1 MEATTIEKRSKL
13 IAGIISMSIT
23 ALLILILIV
32 IKIAVIKPI
41 ASDVFKVDDESK
53 GIVCYIY
60 SGDEISQNE
69 LSNPFQKT
77 NETAPLNKLQNQ
89 TTLFENET
97 PLLANYLKSN
107 AVNSSANNSPESTE
121 GAIDVKPF
129 GNKINGSNLIST
141 IAKENYSLEN
151 RTLLSM
157 CEINDSKE
165 EGIVVVKIKVNKA
178 GQVIDADPNQRGTNT
193 PSSALKEKARKAALC
208 AVFSPSD
215 EYDEQVGS
223 ITLKFEF

>member
-13 IAGIISMSIT
+13 IAGIISVAIT
-23 ALLILILIV
+23 TLLILILILF
-32 IKIAVIKPI
+32 KIVTKPI
-41 ASDVFKVDDESK
+41 AADVFKVDDESK

-69 LSNPFQKT
+69 LSSPVQKT
-77 NETAPLNKLQNQ
+77 NEIAPLRTSQNQ
-89 TTLFENET
+89 VSEFENET
-97 PLLANYLKSN
+97 PLFENYLKSN
-107 AVNSSANNSPESTE
+107 TVISSANNSPESIE
-121 GAIDVKPF
+121 GIPDSKPF
-129 GNKINGSNLIST
+129 GNKINGSNPKYVGT
-141 IAKENYSLEN
+141 ENKYSLEN

-178 GQVIDADPNQRGTNT
+178 GQVIDADPNQRGTT
-193 PSSALKEKARKAALC
+193 TSSSELKEKARKAALC
-208 AVFSPSD
+208 AVFSASD
-215 EYDEQVGS
+215 KYDEQVGS